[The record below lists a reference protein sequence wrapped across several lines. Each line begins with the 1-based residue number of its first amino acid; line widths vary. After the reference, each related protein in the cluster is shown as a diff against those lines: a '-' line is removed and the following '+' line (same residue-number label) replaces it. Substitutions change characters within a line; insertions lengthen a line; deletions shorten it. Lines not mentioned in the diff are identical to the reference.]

1 MKAILKTIITSI
13 LIILPIILIILFIFY
28 LKLYR
33 NAVPVTSENI
43 EIFNYLFEIN
53 DVGIKIDENVK
64 EIAMVSSNAL
74 AYSRYEVVYK
84 NGEVKRFSNE
94 IIRQDKAKND
104 SKLSSYIKENDSNP
118 INFGTGIIIFIVS
131 VIISIYLIFQS
142 PKIIYED

>member
-1 MKAILKTIITSI
+1 M
-13 LIILPIILIILFIFY
+13 
-28 LKLYR
+28 
-33 NAVPVTSENI
+33 
-43 EIFNYLFEIN
+43 
-53 DVGIKIDENVK
+53 
-64 EIAMVSSNAL
+64 
-74 AYSRYEVVYK
+74 VYK

-94 IIRQDKAKND
+94 IIRQDKAEND